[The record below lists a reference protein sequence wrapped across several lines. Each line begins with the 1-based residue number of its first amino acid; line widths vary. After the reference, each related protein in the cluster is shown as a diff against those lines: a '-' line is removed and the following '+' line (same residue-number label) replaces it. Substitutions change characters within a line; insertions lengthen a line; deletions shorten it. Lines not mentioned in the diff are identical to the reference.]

1 MADWIDHE
9 RGRMLEEADAK
20 EDGTMLT
27 HEEPDDFW
35 PDEGNDDDQMPA
47 GWWIVLV
54 TIISL
59 LVWWFFGRW
68 LLK

>member
-9 RGRMLEEADAK
+9 RARMVAEADAK
-20 EDGTMLT
+20 DESTMLT
-27 HEEPDDFW
+27 YEEPDDFW
-35 PDEGNDDDQMPA
+35 ADDNDGKEMPA

-59 LVWWFFGRW
+59 VVWWFFGRW